1 MFMKKSWSNGGLLL
15 YPEKKIVSPIYIQ
28 FNGASTEIDDNGEII
43 KYVPLDPIV
52 INAARIDGYYDHT
65 ILMDGRKI
73 RVMETREEITRMIEG
88 AMR

>member
-1 MFMKKSWSNGGLLL
+1 MLL
-15 YPEKKIVSPIYIQ
+15 YPDKKAVSPIYIQ
-28 FNGASTEIDDNGEII
+28 LNGASTEIDDNGEII
-43 KYVPLDPIV
+43 RYVPLDPIV

-65 ILMDGRKI
+65 ILLDGRKV

>member
-1 MFMKKSWSNGGLLL
+1 MKKFYKWGQ
-15 YPEKKIVSPIYIQ
+15 YVQ

-43 KYVPLDPIV
+43 RYVPLDPIV

-65 ILMDGRKI
+65 ILLDGRKV